1 MENHG
6 IRLKRFNTLLI
17 SISLIFSVF
26 LTYAAVRTI
35 NSYRE
40 MRADTERYIES
51 ERQASD
57 LQSGSDY
64 LTEQVR
70 TFVVTGD
77 PTAVERYFEEVHV
90 TRRRDTALEA
100 LGEYV
105 AGTESFRLLS
115 SALDTSNELMER
127 EYYAMRLVIEARGY
141 SVEDYSEELQA
152 VVLTAEDLALSP
164 EQQTDK
170 ARSLVFDEVYQA
182 YKDAIT
188 TNVNLCVE
196 RLTGEMRREQMSSS
210 DRLLTLLRVQVL
222 LIVVML
228 LSVLAAVVLTSRLV
242 IQPLQRAVGHIQ
254 NQELLPVSG
263 SSELRYLAQIYNEM
277 FVQQRKN
284 RDQLSYEASH
294 DSLTGLYN
302 RSAFE
307 KFRQELPLEDMALL
321 LIDVD
326 HFKTVNDTYGHDVG
340 DRALRAVAAIL
351 RESFRSEDLV
361 CRIGGDEFAVIMAHA
376 GKELRDLIAG
386 KILRANDRLAQ
397 GGDGLPALSLSVG
410 VAFGNAEAPQGD
422 LFKAADLA
430 LYRIK
435 EGGRRGCAFYG
446 FD

>member
-90 TRRRDTALEA
+90 TRRRDAALEA

-340 DRALRAVAAIL
+340 DRALRAVVAIL

>member
-127 EYYAMRLVIEARGY
+127 EYYAMRLVIEAHGY

-340 DRALRAVAAIL
+340 DRALMAVAAIL

>member
-1 MENHG
+1 MDNHG

-57 LQSGSDY
+57 LQSASDY

-70 TFVVTGD
+70 TFVVTGN

-90 TRRRDTALEA
+90 TRRRDAALEA

-340 DRALRAVAAIL
+340 DRALMAVAAIL

>member
-1 MENHG
+1 MEKHG

-17 SISLIFSVF
+17 SISLVFSVF

-35 NSYRE
+35 NSYRD

-77 PTAVERYFEEVHV
+77 PSAVARYFEEVNV

-115 SALDTSNELMER
+115 SALDTSNELMQR
-127 EYYAMRLVIEARGY
+127 EYYAMRLAIASRGY
-141 SVEDYSEELQA
+141 AIEDYPEALQA
-152 VVLTAEDLALSP
+152 VVLAEEDLALTP
-164 EQQTDK
+164 GQQEEK

-188 TNVNLCVE
+188 KNVNLCVE
-196 RLTGEMRREQMSSS
+196 RLTGEMRREQMQSS

-228 LSVLAAVVLTSRLV
+228 VSVLAAVILTSHLV

-277 FVQQRKN
+277 FVQQRRN

-326 HFKTVNDTYGHDVG
+326 HFKTVNDSYGHDVG
-340 DRALRAVAAIL
+340 DKALQAVSAIL

-376 GKELRDLIAG
+376 GKGLRDLIAG
-386 KILRANDRLAQ
+386 KIRRANDRLAQ

-410 VAFGNAEAPQGD
+410 VAFGDTEAPQGD

-446 FD
+446 LD

>member
-70 TFVVTGD
+70 TFVVTGN

-90 TRRRDTALEA
+90 TRRRDAALEA

>member
-90 TRRRDTALEA
+90 TRRRDAALEA

-340 DRALRAVAAIL
+340 DRALRAVVAIL

-376 GKELRDLIAG
+376 GKALRDLIAG

>member
-90 TRRRDTALEA
+90 TRRRDAALEA

-141 SVEDYSEELQA
+141 SVEDYSEELRA

>member
-90 TRRRDTALEA
+90 TRRRDAALEA

>member
-40 MRADTERYIES
+40 MRTDTERYIES

-70 TFVVTGD
+70 NFVVTGD
-77 PTAVERYFEEVHV
+77 PAAVARYFEEVKV

-127 EYYAMRLVIEARGY
+127 EHYAMRLVIEARGHDIG
-141 SVEDYSEELQA
+141 DYPEELQA
-152 VVLTAEDLALSP
+152 VVLTQEDLALTP
-164 EQQTDK
+164 EQQEDK

-188 TNVNLCVE
+188 KNVNLCVE
-196 RLTGEMRREQMSSS
+196 RLTGQMRREQMSSS

-228 LSVLAAVVLTSRLV
+228 VSVLAAVILTSRLV

-340 DRALRAVAAIL
+340 DLVLVRVGEVLAY
-351 RESFRSEDLV
+351 SFRSSDLV
-361 CRIGGDEFAVIMAHA
+361 FRLGGDEFVVIM
-376 GKELRDLIAG
+376 RDVDSSIRDVVTS
-386 KILRANDRLAQ
+386 KIDQANLMLQ
-397 GGDGLPALSLSVG
+397 KPTGDLPPVSLSVG
-410 VAFGNAEAPQGD
+410 AAFGDRENPEGD
-422 LFKAADLA
+422 IFKDAGTA
-430 LYRIK
+430 LYRMK
-435 EGGRRGCAFYG
+435 EGGRCGCVIY
-446 FD
+446 